1 MAKTPPA
8 FDPGDAIIT
17 AEAIALLRPYRI
29 GNDRTLDRLAK
40 RGKIARIPT
49 PFIRPRLWS
58 RRSIIQFLE
67 SAK

>member
-1 MAKTPPA
+1 VTQSSQPKR
-8 FDPGDAIIT
+8 
-17 AEAIALLRPYRI
+17 LLFFGHI
-29 GNDRTLDRLAK
+29 GSNDRTLDRLAK